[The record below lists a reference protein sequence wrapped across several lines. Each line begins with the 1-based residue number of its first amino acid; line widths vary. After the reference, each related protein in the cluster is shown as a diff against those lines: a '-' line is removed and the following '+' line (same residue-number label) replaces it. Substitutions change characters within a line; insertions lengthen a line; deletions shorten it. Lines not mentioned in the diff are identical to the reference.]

1 MFAFLKRKSA
11 FLLSLFLIVCLLPFS
26 FAKADEVTGTHVDTY
41 NMQYLEITVPDSY
54 IKLTSSLKDGDPSW
68 SEAHIEKPSQ
78 AKDEYKTLN
87 LVAAYFDP
95 DANATVNFISKSSSV
110 FNVFDIS
117 QYDDQQMIDFA
128 KTIVPQDESVKS
140 ADVSVY
146 NHPQMKMF
154 RIEFAFTGDNEDKE
168 LIYGTII
175 NGTLLQFSMD
185 TKHIGT
191 MTLNDDLLEKFVS
204 NVHLTRIMTYEEYQE
219 NQKKGL
225 LTIAAF
231 FGAGILLM
239 LILFFISK
247 FRQKQKK
254 KRVQAVSEELFAF
267 RKKKQAGEVNISQ
280 PVYEIETN
288 YDKKLLESYTTYN
301 TWLRNIKRDLV
312 LAAIYLLIVGYAVY
326 LGSKIV
332 LIIGIAAAVIILY
345 LKYNGAEKYLDNLIK
360 RYDLKKKK
368 SITAT
373 YKFYDEHFTMTGID
387 SLSEYIYKQVFRVCN
402 YQGYMLIYISEE
414 NALIID
420 VEKVPEDKRIDFV
433 RFIMERSRID

>member
-1 MFAFLKRKSA
+1 MFMFLKRKPA
-11 FLLSLFLIVCLLPFS
+11 FVLSLFLIAALLPAG
-26 FAKADEVTGTHVDTY
+26 FAKADEVTGTHVDEY
-41 NMQYLEITVPDSY
+41 KMQYLEITVPDSY
-54 IKLTSSLKDGDPSW
+54 VKLTSSLKDGDPSW
-68 SEAHIEKPSQ
+68 EMAHIDNPSQ
-78 AKDEYKTLN
+78 TKSEYKALN
-87 LVAAYFDP
+87 MVAAYFDP

-117 QYDDQQMIDFA
+117 QYDDQQMTDFA
-128 KTIVPQDESVKS
+128 KTIVPQDETVKR
-140 ADVSVY
+140 ADVSVFK
-146 NHPQMKMF
+146 HPQMNMF
-154 RIEFAFTGDNEDKE
+154 RIECSFSGDNEDKE

-191 MTLNDDLLEKFVS
+191 MTLKDDLLEKFVS
-204 NVHLTRIMTYEEYQE
+204 NVHLTRIMTYEEYEE

-247 FRQKQKK
+247 YRQKQKK
-254 KRVQAVSEELFAF
+254 KRVQAVSEELLAF
-267 RKKKQAGEVNISQ
+267 RKKKQAGEIDISN
-280 PVYEIETN
+280 PAFVIETD
-288 YDKKLLESYTTYN
+288 YDKKLLENYTTYN
-301 TWLRNIKRDLV
+301 AWLRNIKRDLV

-326 LGSKIV
+326 LGSKVI
-332 LIIGIAAAVIILY
+332 LIIGIAAAVVILY
-345 LKYNGAEKYLDNLIK
+345 LRYNGAEKYLDNLIK

-387 SLSEYIYKQVFRVCN
+387 SLSEYIYKQIFRVCN
-402 YQGYMLIYISEE
+402 YQGYMMIYISEE
-414 NALIID
+414 NALVID

>member
-11 FLLSLFLIVCLLPFS
+11 FLLSLFLIVCLLPGS
-26 FAKADEVTGTHVDTY
+26 LAKADETTGTHVDTY
-41 NMQYLEITVPDSY
+41 AMQYLEITVPDNY
-54 IKLTSSLKDGDPSW
+54 VRLTSSLKDGDPSW
-68 SEAHIEKPSQ
+68 TEAHIENPSQ
-78 AKDEYKTLN
+78 AKEEYKVLN

-175 NGTLLQFSMD
+175 NGTLLQFSMN

-204 NVHLTRIMTYEEYQE
+204 NVHLTRIM
-219 NQKKGL
+219 L
-225 LTIAAF
+225 
-231 FGAGILLM
+231 
-239 LILFFISK
+239 
-247 FRQKQKK
+247 
-254 KRVQAVSEELFAF
+254 AF

-288 YDKKLLESYTTYN
+288 YDKKLLESYNTYN

-326 LGSKIV
+326 LGSKII

-387 SLSEYIYKQVFRVCN
+387 SLSEYIYKQIFRVCN

>member
-1 MFAFLKRKSA
+1 MFAFLKRKAA

-68 SEAHIEKPSQ
+68 SEAHIENPSQ
-78 AKDEYKTLN
+78 AKDEYKVLN
-87 LVAAYFDP
+87 LVAAYFAP
-95 DANATVNFISKSSSV
+95 DANATVNFISKPSSV

-154 RIEFAFTGDNEDKE
+154 RIECAFTGDNEDKE

-185 TKHIGT
+185 TKHFGT

-254 KRVQAVSEELFAF
+254 KRVQAISEELLAF
-267 RKKKQAGEVNISQ
+267 RKKKQAGEVNISK

-288 YDKKLLESYTTYN
+288 YDKKLLESYNTYN

-326 LGSKIV
+326 LGSKII

-373 YKFYDEHFTMTGID
+373 YKFYDEHFIMTGID
-387 SLSEYIYKQVFRVCN
+387 SLSEYIYKQIFRVCN